1 MEHRITSL
9 LLSAPEV
16 GLEASCKELDNKRRI
31 YASLQDENGIGDYNY
46 EQTAD

>member
-1 MEHRITSL
+1 MEQRITSL
-9 LLSAPEV
+9 LVSSPEA
-16 GLEASCKELDNKRRI
+16 GLEAACKELDGKRRI